1 METLPSAT
9 AAGVG
14 GPGPGPGYPEST
26 ESSPRSRGGDS
37 WDEPFPSSAAAA
49 AAAAGGGGRL
59 RLMCSFGGRIVPRPT
74 DKSLCYLGGETRIV
88 AVDRHASLADV
99 HARLSRSLL
108 GGHPFTLKYQLPN
121 EDLDSLISVSTDE
134 DLDNLVDEYDRIA
147 ATSSGG
153 GSSRTSRIRLFLFPA
168 KPESSSSLGSLLD
181 DSSKSE
187 NWFVDALNS
196 AISGSLDGI
205 PRGISTDSASVN
217 CLLGLEDDS
226 SVHSRSGVTNS
237 APTEDQRASQPKLPA
252 GATAVAA
259 AVGAGRHP
267 HDVQS
272 VPDSPML
279 DKNSSFGS
287 TSSAPS
293 LSNLPPIRVRP
304 EDRPSDARIMQPT
317 AVEDHFAQMGI
328 SEQQLPPYIQP
339 QQQVPIPAMTG
350 MSPSEASGRVFSD
363 DDKSDHGGG
372 GRKPQPLKQEV
383 PPVVD
388 PTNRAVYYNDR
399 SPPAD
404 LKRDMPVGTEAASY
418 RLPVSA
424 PDAAAAAAAT
434 QAPPGYV
441 LTQMHAPQP
450 PQQHPPPQ
458 QQQQPQ
464 QPAPQQIVA
473 AGNQHFIHNPAT
485 GTFIPIQS
493 YYHHPVPQ
501 QAPQTVPR
509 PQQAP
514 IFDPNTGMYYLPMQ
528 QNAHQP
534 YSMPPGAQVTL
545 PPPTLVDTTPKP
557 TVPIPQMAV
566 RSELQQPGV
575 YRTTAAATPAPAPNA
590 APGYTGMAYHHVIQ
604 SHHHPSPQ
612 PVANMAGNFGY
623 EYADPTRPQVY
634 YSQAAAPPTLPPQYQ
649 PFVSP
654 DAGQAEKH

>member
-1 METLPSAT
+1 
-9 AAGVG
+9 
-14 GPGPGPGYPEST
+14 
-26 ESSPRSRGGDS
+26 
-37 WDEPFPSSAAAA
+37 
-49 AAAAGGGGRL
+49 
-59 RLMCSFGGRIVPRPT
+59 
-74 DKSLCYLGGETRIV
+74 
-88 AVDRHASLADV
+88 
-99 HARLSRSLL
+99 
-108 GGHPFTLKYQLPN
+108 
-121 EDLDSLISVSTDE
+121 
-134 DLDNLVDEYDRIA
+134 
-147 ATSSGG
+147 
-153 GSSRTSRIRLFLFPA
+153 
-168 KPESSSSLGSLLD
+168 
-181 DSSKSE
+181 
-187 NWFVDALNS
+187 
-196 AISGSLDGI
+196 
-205 PRGISTDSASVN
+205 
-217 CLLGLEDDS
+217 
-226 SVHSRSGVTNS
+226 
-237 APTEDQRASQPKLPA
+237 
-252 GATAVAA
+252 
-259 AVGAGRHP
+259 
-267 HDVQS
+267 
-272 VPDSPML
+272 
-279 DKNSSFGS
+279 
-287 TSSAPS
+287 
-293 LSNLPPIRVRP
+293 
-304 EDRPSDARIMQPT
+304 
-317 AVEDHFAQMGI
+317 
-328 SEQQLPPYIQP
+328 
-339 QQQVPIPAMTG
+339 
-350 MSPSEASGRVFSD
+350 
-363 DDKSDHGGG
+363 
-372 GRKPQPLKQEV
+372 
-383 PPVVD
+383 
-388 PTNRAVYYNDR
+388 
-399 SPPAD
+399 
-404 LKRDMPVGTEAASY
+404 MPVGTEAASY

-434 QAPPGYV
+434 QVPPGYV

-450 PQQHPPPQ
+450 PQQHPPPQQQQQ

-566 RSELQQPGV
+566 RPELQQPGV

-590 APGYTGMAYHHVIQ
+590 APGYAGMAYHHVIQ

-612 PVANMAGNFGY
+612 PVANLAGNFGY